1 MNNQVYYDSINFRL
15 DKVEDIVMWLFFLK
29 PNNFRQKAL
38 YVDLKTTNCPKRL
51 IFSPFLSKG
60 FEDCLFIRAKSIK
73 AWCFKWKMRC
83 KQKSNKTMKN

>member
-38 YVDLKTTNCPKRL
+38 YVDLKTHQLP
-51 IFSPFLSKG
+51 
-60 FEDCLFIRAKSIK
+60 
-73 AWCFKWKMRC
+73 
-83 KQKSNKTMKN
+83 